1 MRVYHFLSPE
11 YGLKDLKEKRLKIS
25 EAMSLNDPF
34 EFLGVDLS
42 CKETRKKIKNL
53 KQKSSKYFGL
63 ICFSKNWNSPV
74 QWAHYANK
82 HQGICLGFEIPDK
95 RLKKVKY
102 VDKRPSLSSTMTD
115 DEFRKLFLTKF
126 SHWSYEE
133 EYRMFLNLTEQED
146 GFYYENFSEVMILK
160 QVIIGVKSSITK
172 KNVQDAF
179 GDEKIEIF
187 RVRCAFKSFSMV
199 RNRATDSII

>member
-25 EAMSLNDPF
+25 ESMSLNDPF

-42 CKETRKKIKNL
+42 CKETRKKIKKL
-53 KQKSSKYFGL
+53 KQEFSKYFGL
-63 ICFSKNWNSPV
+63 ICFSENWNSPV
-74 QWAHYANK
+74 QWAHYASK

-95 RLKKVKY
+95 RLKEVKY
-102 VDKRPSLSSTMTD
+102 VDKRPSLSSTMTN

-126 SHWSYEE
+126 SHWSYEK
-133 EYRMFLNLTEQED
+133 EYRMFLELTEQED
-146 GFYYENFSEVMILK
+146 GLYYEKFSKEMILK
-160 QVIIGVKSSITK
+160 QVIIGVKSNITK
-172 KNVQDAF
+172 KDVLEAF

-187 RVRCAFKSFSMV
+187 RVRSAFKSFSMV